1 MSAAGAPRG
10 GAAEGRVRRQA
21 RGGFWLAGA
30 MEKALKALVTRHT
43 RAIPPFIHDRVRLA
57 DILCKDAWV
66 GPLTKLGSLGRWV
79 VWWFG

>member
-10 GAAEGRVRRQA
+10 GAAEGRVRHQA

-57 DILCKDAWV
+57 DQAAIPLADEQRDLSPRLILTD
-66 GPLTKLGSLGRWV
+66 
-79 VWWFG
+79 